1 VQFSDLQKRLAIL
14 LNETLPGKEFHQK
27 MKDLTPLKDNSEP
40 NEFTKRSAVL
50 ILLYPDKNEIKI
62 PLILRPPYDGT
73 HGGQMSFPG
82 GKVELEDESLIR
94 TALREAQEEIGIK
107 AIDVHVLGKLTE
119 IYIPPSNFLVL
130 PVIGYLNYTPDF
142 YPDAKEVEEIVNV
155 SIEEMQNEAV
165 IEIREIVTKKFKF
178 KTQCYVLQ
186 EKIVW
191 GATALMVAELNE
203 ILKRK

>member
-1 VQFSDLQKRLAIL
+1 MEFTELQKKLSIL
-14 LNETLPGKEFHQK
+14 LNEPLPGLAFHQK
-27 MKDLTPLKDNSEP
+27 MKGLTPLKDDSEP
-40 NEFTKRSAVL
+40 NQFTKKSAVL
-50 ILLYPDKNEIKI
+50 ILFYPDKDEIKI

-130 PVIGYLNYTPDF
+130 PVIGYINYTPDF
-142 YPDAKEVEEIVNV
+142 YPDAKEVEEIVKIT
-155 SIEEMQNEAV
+155 IEEMQDENSVEF
-165 IEIREIVTKKFKF
+165 REIQTRKISF
-178 KTQCYVLQ
+178 KTQCYILK

-191 GATALMVAELNE
+191 GATALMIAELNE
-203 ILKRK
+203 ILKK